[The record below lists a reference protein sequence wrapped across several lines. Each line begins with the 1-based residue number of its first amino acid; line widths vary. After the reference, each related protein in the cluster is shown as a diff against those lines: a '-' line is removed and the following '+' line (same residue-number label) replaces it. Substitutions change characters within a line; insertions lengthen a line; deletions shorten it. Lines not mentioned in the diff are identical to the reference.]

1 MIRPPPNKNDTLF
14 KVFIYYSCVE
24 EPITIVDR
32 DVLKVLSVD
41 TRMDILKL
49 LGTGERMPS
58 FISSQLGKST
68 PTIIEHLDVLQRVGL
83 VRKLKQP
90 DNKFVFYSLTEKGEG
105 ILRSKSR
112 RLVIILC
119 LSILSFVGSLF
130 FGFLTL
136 VSELLPVSTTIFQKS
151 EALVKPPLEPVQ
163 APPSYGLS
171 MDMSLVWLILAIL
184 LFVLAVIGFITY
196 YRKRR

>member
-1 MIRPPPNKNDTLF
+1 M
-14 KVFIYYSCVE
+14 E

-49 LGTGERMPS
+49 LETGERMPS
-58 FISSQLGKST
+58 YIGNQLGKST
-68 PTIIEHLDVLQRVGL
+68 PTIIEHLDVLQKAGL
-83 VRKLKQP
+83 VSKLKQP
-90 DNKFVFYSLTEKGEG
+90 ENKFVFYSLTEKGEG

-130 FGFLTL
+130 FGFLTFVL
-136 VSELLPVSTTIFQKS
+136 ELLPVSTTIFKS
-151 EALVKPPLEPVQ
+151 EALIKQPFEPVQ
-163 APPSYGLS
+163 ASPSYG
-171 MDMSLVWLILAIL
+171 LVWLILAIL